1 MTPDELSHVLPAASK
16 HLPTP
21 GGGSHNNIYLTQF
34 HCVIFKVGQM
44 IGSEYY
50 CSNSQRKEG
59 HAKYRNNHL
68 EIRAKDSFLIR

>member
-1 MTPDELSHVLPAASK
+1 MNSHMRCQLPVNTSQ
-16 HLPTP
+16 HLEV
-21 GGGSHNNIYLTQF
+21 SHNNIYLTQF

-68 EIRAKDSFLIR
+68 GIRAKDSFLIR